1 MPKIPVKFIKLGAA
15 GLVMLAASEGL
26 RTSAYFDTVGVP
38 TLGYGETENVK
49 IGDKTTPEKALV
61 RLLYSA
67 EDKHAVGMKKCIGD
81 SVEMYQKEYDWH
93 VHFGYNIGV
102 AGYCRSETL
111 KLLKQGKKKEACL
124 AMAGWMIPPEIRG
137 RREKEIAG
145 CLAAVKEG
153 EGEL

>member
-1 MPKIPVKFIKLGAA
+1 MPKIPVKYIRMGAA
-15 GLVMLAASEGL
+15 GLIMLAASEGL

-38 TLGYGETENVK
+38 TIGYGETENVK

-67 EDKHAVGMKKCIGD
+67 DTKHGEGIRKCIGD
-81 SVEMYQKEYDWH
+81 DVEMYQKEYDWH
-93 VHFGYNIGV
+93 LHFGYHIGV
-102 AGYCRSETL
+102 AGYCRSDTL
-111 KLLKQGKKKEACL
+111 KLLKAGKKQEACK
-124 AMAGWMIPPEIRG
+124 AMAGWMKPPEIRG